1 MEKLNDIIFYAL
13 DKSIRSYRQYAQKQL
28 KAKGFDITIDQWL
41 VLKCIQENE
50 AISQQ
55 QIAASVFKDVASVT
69 RIIELLVKN
78 EYLTRS
84 FHSTDRRRFELKLT
98 DKAVVLISKI
108 KPYTEQN
115 RTKALQGLTDKD
127 IKQLHSMLQ
136 VIIENVT
143 EK

>member
-28 KAKGFDITIDQWL
+28 KAEGFDITIDQWL